1 MRTEGTHTK
10 TGTRSHRQ
18 DHTLP
23 GKKKDLAV
31 RGEQKRHKQKHTAG
45 CKHFKKFKYRCGDI
59 KGKEEKLSV
68 LRLYSTG
75 EVQVSLSKKKHFQSH
90 SREDLKKQG

>member
-18 DHTLP
+18 DHTFP

-31 RGEQKRHKQKHTAG
+31 RGEQERHKQKQIDANTLKSASTDVVISRE
-45 CKHFKKFKYRCGDI
+45 KKRNDLF
-59 KGKEEKLSV
+59 

-75 EVQVSLSKKKHFQSH
+75 EVQVSLSKKNIFRRLRLRLEKI
-90 SREDLKKQG
+90 